1 MENSTRTLIQRQ
13 SLVFIEIL
21 GFHLQIYDGQKKPEV
36 LVDGWNVYFFDDLK
50 ALVSILHFC
59 KTSINKSV
67 HDTILMMQPCSVQ
80 PLATVGGEHR
90 VGGGAVARFAALLHR
105 GV

>member
-1 MENSTRTLIQRQ
+1 M
-13 SLVFIEIL
+13 FIEIW

-50 ALVSILHFC
+50 ALVSILQFC
-59 KTSINKSV
+59 KNSMNKYV
-67 HDTILMMQPCSVQ
+67 LDTILMMHPCSVQ
-80 PLATVGGEHR
+80 PLATVGGQHR
-90 VGGGAVARFAALLHR
+90 DGGGAVARIAALLHR